1 VSSFGLNPVLNSL
14 LNTVLNPGLVSAVES
29 VVRSVGAPGPLPVPP
44 VPSSV
49 LRPAYGTLQ
58 QGFAAAAF
66 AHKQASSRL
75 LRFVTNGGREE
86 RSLDPQLLAS
96 LRQTM
101 VDLNDRDWA
110 DGEAGVYPLS
120 LLVDRPWG
128 EFAAAYPWM
137 CLDTWRTWDRAQ
149 NERHQ
154 EFDTAIDTAGYPAY
168 YLQNFHHQTDG
179 YLSDFSANLYDLQVE
194 VLFNGTADAMR
205 RRVLAPLREGLNA
218 FADVPPSQVRVLDG
232 ACGTGRTLRFLRSM
246 LPLASLVGVDL
257 SPAYLRKANQWLSAV
272 PGDVPQLVRGN
283 VEALPF
289 ADGTFHG
296 VTSTFL
302 FHELPAA
309 VRKTAIAEL
318 YRVAKP
324 GAVLVLCDSIQ
335 AGDRPE
341 WTPMIESFP
350 QMFHE
355 PYYRHYITDDL
366 VAHLTAAGFEAVRT
380 EVHFVSKYWIA
391 RKPNDA

>member
-1 VSSFGLNPVLNSL
+1 MLNSL
-14 LNTVLNPGLVSAVES
+14 LNTVLNPGLVAAVES
-29 VVRSVGAPGPLPVPP
+29 VARSVANPGAGP
-44 VPSSV
+44 VPSPVPVSA
-49 LRPAYGTLQ
+49 LRPAYDTLQ
-58 QGFAAAAF
+58 QGVAAAAF
-66 AHKQASSRL
+66 AHKQVSSRL
-75 LRFVTNGGREE
+75 LRWVTGVADSAGG
-86 RSLDPQLLAS
+86 RSLDPKLLAS

-101 VDLNDRDWA
+101 ADLGDRDWA

-149 NERHQ
+149 NKRHQ
-154 EFDTAIDTAGYPAY
+154 EFDSAIDTAGYPAY

-218 FADVPPSQVRVLDG
+218 FAEVPPSQVRVLDA

-257 SPAYLRKANQWLSAV
+257 SPAYLRKANQWLSTV

-289 ADGTFHG
+289 ADRTFHG

-309 VRKTAIAEL
+309 VRQTAIAEL

-324 GAVLVLCDSIQ
+324 GAILVLCDSLQ

-341 WTPMIESFP
+341 WTPMLENFP

-355 PYYRHYITDDL
+355 PYYRHYLTDDL
-366 VAHLTAAGFEAVRT
+366 GEHLTAVGFEAVQT

-391 RKPNDA
+391 RKPSDA